1 MQASDHGYLDDSAL
15 VGVLHRSG
23 LRSVLLQ
30 REVRSPTV
38 VVGEVVS
45 QQATQVRVVPHHDVV
60 EALAAQGPDEAFHVR
75 ILLRRP
81 RRRLDFVDPHG
92 LGSTRE
98 HDPVDRIAVAQ
109 EVARGR
115 LPGERLHELLGR
127 PLSRGGIGDVD
138 VDHTSPVGHQDDEDE
153 QDLEHHGGYDEE
165 VYGDEAPQVV
175 VETDSPGL
183 RWRPPMADDV
193 RGDRRLRDLDAQF
206 LKLPV
211 NPRRA
216 PEGGWT

>member
-1 MQASDHGYLDDSAL
+1 
-15 VGVLHRSG
+15 
-23 LRSVLLQ
+23 
-30 REVRSPTV
+30 V

-45 QQATQVRVVPHHDVV
+45 QQATQVRVVQHHDVV

-75 ILLRRP
+75 ILPRRP

-127 PLSRGGIGDVD
+127 PLSRGGVGDVD
-138 VDHTSPVGHQDDEDE
+138 ADDASPVVRQDHEDE
-153 QDLEHHGGYDEE
+153 QDLEQHCGHDEE
-165 VYGDEAPQVV
+165 VHGDEAPRWFARKVRQVC
-175 VETDSPGL
+175 DGGF
-183 RWRPPMADDV
+183 RWRTTYLETAACEISTPS
-193 RGDRRLRDLDAQF
+193 F
-206 LKLPV
+206 
-211 NPRRA
+211 
-216 PEGGWT
+216 